1 MNKKEF
7 VALYAEKAK
16 FESKAEAERKLDTL
30 LSLFE
35 EVLVNGDEVNFIGWG
50 KFEVKDTPA
59 RVGRNPKTGEEV
71 TIAAKKVVK
80 FKAGKGL
87 ADKVDSNKVKSKC
100 RSLGNERL
108 AFLICG
114 IGDNWVRRKR
124 NGLV

>member
-1 MNKKEF
+1 MTKKEF
-7 VALYAEKAK
+7 VEVYAAK
-16 FESKAEAERKLDTL
+16 GNFETKAEAERKLDTL

-87 ADKVDSNKVKSKC
+87 ADKVDSK
-100 RSLGNERL
+100 
-108 AFLICG
+108 
-114 IGDNWVRRKR
+114 
-124 NGLV
+124 

>member
-1 MNKKEF
+1 MTKKEF

-35 EVLVNGDEVNFIGWG
+35 EILVNGDEVNFIGWG

-59 RVGRNPKTGEEV
+59 RVGRNPKTREEV
-71 TIAAKKVVK
+71 TIWAKKVVK

-87 ADKVDSNKVKSKC
+87 ADKVDSK
-100 RSLGNERL
+100 
-108 AFLICG
+108 
-114 IGDNWVRRKR
+114 
-124 NGLV
+124 